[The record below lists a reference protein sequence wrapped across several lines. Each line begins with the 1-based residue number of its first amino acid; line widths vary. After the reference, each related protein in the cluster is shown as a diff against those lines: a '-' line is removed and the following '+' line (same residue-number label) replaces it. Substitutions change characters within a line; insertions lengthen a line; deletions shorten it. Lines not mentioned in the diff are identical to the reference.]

1 MKVGMTI
8 KRVILL
14 DKEGEELASFEKGA
28 EKKLA
33 SSDIYPAVIENYFW
47 DTEKQTESAE
57 KYKDQIKRVYYQ
69 DEVDEKVRNMLQDDL
84 RRIELVKSF
93 NYGVTVL
100 EVGCSDG
107 TVSIKIAELPQ
118 VKKVLGVDIRKS
130 AIKDGRALIK
140 DLLKRGEIGEETAK
154 KVLLLHSATE
164 TLPAKYGQF
173 DSVCAY
179 EIFEHLA
186 PQDMLPVF
194 QNLYKFVKKDGNFF
208 ISVPNRFP
216 HKKYDAL
223 GRSRWRWFD
232 HRNFFSKLSLE
243 IFLKN
248 FFEKVKFYPLYKGE
262 DVSDSIYLI
271 CECKGKKYEI

>member
-1 MKVGMTI
+1 MKIRKV
-8 KRVILL
+8 VLL
-14 DKEGEELASFEKGA
+14 DRDGMEMKSFIKGA
-28 EKKLA
+28 NSGFT
-33 SSDIYPAVIENYFW
+33 SSNMYPVVVESYLW
-47 DTEKQTESAE
+47 DEAKQMESAE
-57 KYKDQIKRVYYQ
+57 KFKDQIKRVHYQ
-69 DEVDEKVRNMLQDDL
+69 DDIDAKTKNMLQDDI
-84 RRIELVKSF
+84 RRLELVQKF
-93 NYGVTVL
+93 DYGETVL

-130 AIKDGRALIK
+130 AIEDGRALLQ
-140 DLLKRGEIGEETAK
+140 DLLKRGEITKGTAK
-154 KVLLLHSATE
+154 KVSLLHSATE
-164 TLPAKYGQF
+164 KMSTRYGQF

-194 QNLYKFVKKDGNFF
+194 QSLHKFIKTGGNFF

-216 HKKYDAL
+216 DKKYEKI

-243 IFLKN
+243 MFLKN
-248 FFEKVKFYPLYKGE
+248 FFEEVKFYPLYKGE
-262 DVSDSIYLI
+262 KVDDSIYLI
-271 CECKGKKYEI
+271 CECKGKKYEA

>member
-1 MKVGMTI
+1 MSVSAVVLLGKNGEVI
-8 KRVILL
+8 KTFSQK
-14 DKEGEELASFEKGA
+14 KEF
-28 EKKLA
+28 
-33 SSDIYPAVIENYFW
+33 SSGNAYPVVVESYLW
-47 DTEKQTESAE
+47 DSEKQMESAE

-69 DEVDEKVRNMLQDDL
+69 NEVDAEVKDMLQDDI
-84 RRIELVKSF
+84 RRIDLVKGF
-93 NYGVTVL
+93 PYGDSVL

-130 AIKDGRALIK
+130 AIEDGRALLK
-140 DLLKRGEIGEETAK
+140 DLLKRGDITKETAR
-154 KVLLLHSATE
+154 KVSLLHSATE
-164 TLPAKYGQF
+164 RIPQKYGQF

-208 ISVPNRFP
+208 MSVPNRFP
-216 HKKYDAL
+216 GKKYEKL

-232 HRNFFSKLSLE
+232 HRNFFSRLSLGM
-243 IFLKN
+243 FLKN
-248 FFEKVKFYPLYKGE
+248 FFEEVKFYPLYKGE
-262 DVSDSIYLI
+262 KIDESIYLI
-271 CECKGKKYEI
+271 CECNGKKYEA